1 MLRFDSYRS
10 ILFNLKLKVMRKH
23 FVWVLVITLF
33 TTSISFTSCSKKE
46 SKEIID
52 ESATISVEGVKI
64 ATLSDDG
71 NIAIDYS
78 EATVIQKFNEK
89 YKGFRLD
96 RIEMDDSDKTALD
109 SKITLSLFAYDS
121 VKKENTTYEIITIQK
136 VLDENKKVVYLLHT
150 NENLDLFED

>member
-1 MLRFDSYRS
+1 
-10 ILFNLKLKVMRKH
+10 MRKH

>member
-1 MLRFDSYRS
+1 MLRFDSYLN

-23 FVWVLVITLF
+23 FVWVLLVTLF

-71 NIAIDYS
+71 NIVLDYS
-78 EATVIQKFNEK
+78 EAKVIKKFNMK
-89 YKGFRLD
+89 HPGFRLD
-96 RIEMDDSDKTALD
+96 RIAMNDFDKTALD
-109 SKITLSLFAYDS
+109 SKVTLSLFAYDS
-121 VKKENTTYEIITIQK
+121 VKKENITYEIITIQK
-136 VLDENKKVVYLLHT
+136 ALDENKKVIYGMHT
-150 NENLDLFED
+150 NENLDIFED

>member
-1 MLRFDSYRS
+1 
-10 ILFNLKLKVMRKH
+10 MRKH
-23 FVWVLVITLF
+23 FVWVLLITLF

-46 SKEIID
+46 NKEIID
-52 ESATISVEGVKI
+52 ENATISVEGVKI
-64 ATLSDDG
+64 ASLSDDG
-71 NIAIDYS
+71 NIVIDYS

>member
-1 MLRFDSYRS
+1 
-10 ILFNLKLKVMRKH
+10 MRKH
-23 FVWVLVITLF
+23 FVWVLLITLF